1 MKTTNRLSVAAAF
14 LLSAA
19 LALSCSQVEELE
31 VIEPET
37 PVDEEQVETDAPAV
51 DEGELVPMSFSVT
64 DTKTYVDGK
73 TVKWE
78 EGESIAVYDGFAVR
92 EFTMTSLEKLT
103 FEGKISENSTWQ
115 WAVYPYSAEGIS
127 ATETTVTVSLASDQ
141 KLEAQNVAPGLLLS
155 AGKISGGGVVLKN
168 LTALVSVEVTKSDI
182 ASVVVEGEAVAGTAT
197 FSEDGMLAS
206 VAEGSSASAVLKPA
220 SDAFAAGTY
229 YVSVLPGLSE
239 SDVKVSVVREDGYK
253 GTKTVAA
260 LQLLRNKIY
269 SAGQLDK
276 TVEEWVYEVPDAAA
290 LLKWHSGHNKDWS
303 DGVKNNYPEDKNK
316 VLLTGDV
323 DLEDEEWGWK
333 DLYCEF
339 DGNGHRIYNVVIER
353 DAHVHFFEQVY
364 ADIHDVTFGSKD
376 GESYDGVS
384 RIVST
389 YKAGADVWQYI
400 GLFQRASS
408 SGLTVKNVVSY
419 VPVTVPADANGKFRA
434 AGLICL
440 GTSGATEN
448 RTTEINS
455 CKTYGKVS
463 ILHTEIPGTNV
474 NYVSGMIGLM
484 DATNGYTN
492 TLKVTNCENHADVD
506 VRHPRVE
513 AIGGILGQR
522 FANSTSN
529 NKYLYLTMTGCKN
542 YGNITY
548 SCSTEGSR
556 SAIGGVIGKAVE
568 TSATDADGKYYVN
581 ITNCENG
588 KKGVASSVVSN
599 GVLYCVGGV
608 AGWINGV
615 SMTGCKNYGS
625 VSAADQK
632 ALDATSKSNVAGGI
646 AGNVAREASND
657 TFANSDKLT
666 VLNNCRNEGSVSA
679 VFNTVSTGG
688 NNGLSGAAIGGVV
701 GSLRSIAEFKNNDNV
716 GAVSGVNANTG
727 TKYVFVGGVA
737 GHAHCV
743 NDENSFYNCRNA
755 GTIKAGGTSSS
766 QKTNVG
772 LGGIVGKLQCNVY
785 SCANY
790 GAIVRENANNSNAG
804 SVIGMIRK
812 IDGNQTIKVII
823 SDCIAGNGGTVDGAV
838 PTVALAIKEGTSN
851 ATISNTTV
859 GGDRPSD
866 LQS

>member
-103 FEGKISENSTWQ
+103 FEGEISENSTWQ
-115 WAVYPYSAEGIS
+115 WAVYPYSADGIT
-127 ATETTVTVSLASDQ
+127 ATETTVTVSLTPDQ
-141 KLEAQNVAPGLLLS
+141 KLGAQNVAPGLLLS
-155 AGKISGGGVVLKN
+155 AGKISDGGVVLKN

-182 ASVVVEGEAVAGTAT
+182 ASVVVEGAAVAGTAT
-197 FSEDGMLAS
+197 FSEDGTLAY

-229 YVSVLPGLSE
+229 YVAVLPGLSE

-253 GTKTVAA
+253 GTRTVPA

-290 LLKWHSGHNKDWS
+290 LLKWHSKHGSNWS
-303 DGVKNNYPEDKNK
+303 DSVTENYPEDNHK
-316 VLLTGDV
+316 VLLTGDI

-353 DAHVHFFEQVY
+353 DTHVHFFEQVY

-376 GESYDGVS
+376 GKTYDGVS
-384 RIVST
+384 KIVST

-455 CKTYGKVS
+455 CKTYGEVS
-463 ILHTEIPGTNV
+463 LLHTEIPGTNV

-548 SCSTEGSR
+548 SCSTEGFR
-556 SAIGGVIGKAVE
+556 SAIGGIIGKAVE

-625 VSAADQK
+625 VSATDQVSH
-632 ALDATSKSNVAGGI
+632 AASNMVGGI
-646 AGNVAREASND
+646 SGLVAKVANDNTAS
-657 TFANSDKLT
+657 NSDKVT
-666 VLNNCRNEGSVSA
+666 ILNNCRNEGVVSA
-679 VFNTVSTGG
+679 IIYTSNTGSG
-688 NNGLSGAAIGGVV
+688 NGLCGAAVGGVV

-716 GAVSGVNANTG
+716 GAVTGKNAASGS
-727 TKYVFVGGVA
+727 YVFVGGIA
-737 GHAHCV
+737 GHVHCS
-743 NDENSFYNCRNA
+743 NDKDSFHNCRNA
-755 GTIKAGGTSSS
+755 GNVKAGGVSDSSKS
-766 QKTNVG
+766 RVG
-772 LGGIVGKLQCNVY
+772 VGGVIGKLQANIY

-790 GAIVRENANNSNAG
+790 GAISSEYVDTGAVNVS
-804 SVIGMIRK
+804 SVVGMTRASATV
-812 IDGNQTIKVII
+812 Q
-823 SDCIAGNGGTVDGAV
+823 DCIASGTVDGAAV
-838 PTVALAIKEGTSN
+838 TEEALAVKDKTGATVEGITF
-851 ATISNTTV
+851 

-866 LQS
+866 L

>member
-103 FEGKISENSTWQ
+103 FEGKIAENSTWQ
-115 WAVYPYSAEGIS
+115 WAVYPYSADGIT
-127 ATETTVTVSLASDQ
+127 ATESTVTVSLTPDQ
-141 KLEAQNVAPGLLLS
+141 KLGAQNVAPGLLLS
-155 AGKISGGGVVLKN
+155 AGKISDGGVVLKN

-197 FSEDGMLAS
+197 FSEDGTLAS

-229 YVSVLPGLSE
+229 YVAVLPGLSE
-239 SDVKVSVVREDGYK
+239 SDVKVSVVREDGYE

-303 DGVKNNYPEDKNK
+303 DGVKNNYPEDNHK
-316 VLLTGDV
+316 VLLTGDI
-323 DLEDEEWGWK
+323 DLGSEANKWEWK

-376 GESYDGVS
+376 GQTYDGVS
-384 RIVST
+384 KIVST

-440 GTSGATEN
+440 GTTGGD
-448 RTTEINS
+448 RTTTIEG

-463 ILHTEIPGTNV
+463 ILHTGVIKNEKGDDQV
-474 NYVSGMIGLM
+474 NYISGMVGLM
-484 DATNGYTN
+484 DGTANYTN
-492 TLKVTNCENHADVD
+492 TLKITNCENHADID
-506 VRHPRVE
+506 VHNPSVE
-513 AIGGILGQR
+513 AIGGVFGYR
-522 FANSTSN
+522 FSK
-529 NKYLYLTMTGCKN
+529 KYMYLTIDGCKN

-548 SCSTEGSR
+548 SCNTEGLR
-556 SAIGGVIGKAVE
+556 CAVGGVVGKVVE
-568 TSATDADGKYYVN
+568 TSAITDTDGKYYVN

-588 KKGVASSVVSN
+588 EKGVKPSVVSN

-625 VSAADQK
+625 VSAADQVRLEDK
-632 ALDATSKSNVAGGI
+632 TKSNVAGGV
-646 AGNVAREASND
+646 AGNVASAASND
-657 TFANSDKLT
+657 TASNSDKLT

-679 VFNTVSTGG
+679 VFNTISTGG
-688 NNGLSGAAIGGVV
+688 NNGLSGGAVGGVA
-701 GSLRSIAEFKNNDNV
+701 GSLRSIAEFKDNDNV
-716 GAVSGVNANTG
+716 GDVTGVNAYAS
-727 TKYVFVGGVA
+727 KYVFVGGIA
-737 GHAHCV
+737 GHSHCV
-743 NDENSFYNCRNA
+743 NDENSFYGCRNA
-755 GTIKAGGTSSS
+755 GTIKAGGTSSG
-766 QKTNVG
+766 TVNVG
-772 LGGIVGKLQCNVY
+772 LGGIVGKLQAKIY

-790 GAIVRENANNSNAG
+790 GAIIRENAANSNAG
-804 SVIGMIRK
+804 SVVGMTRASATVK
-812 IDGNQTIKVII
+812 
-823 SDCIAGNGGTVDGAV
+823 DCIASGTVDGAAATEAV
-838 PTVALAIKEGTSN
+838 KDKTGATVEG
-851 ATISNTTV
+851 ITV
-859 GGDRPSD
+859 GGDRPLD
-866 LQS
+866 L

>member
-103 FEGKISENSTWQ
+103 FAGKISENSTWQ
-115 WAVYPYSAEGIS
+115 WAVYPYSADGIT
-127 ATETTVTVSLASDQ
+127 ATESTVTVSLTPDQ
-141 KLEAQNVAPGLLLS
+141 KLGAQNVAPGLLLS
-155 AGKISGGGVVLKN
+155 AGKISDGGVVLKN

-197 FSEDGMLAS
+197 FSEDGTLAS

-229 YVSVLPGLSE
+229 YVAVLPGLSE
-239 SDVKVSVVREDGYK
+239 SDVKVSVVRKDGYK
-253 GTKTVAA
+253 GTKAVAA

-290 LLKWHSGHNKDWS
+290 LLKWHSEHNKDWS
-303 DGVKNNYPEDKNK
+303 NSVKTNYPEANNK

-323 DLEDEEWGWK
+323 DLGGSANKWEWK

-339 DGNGHRIYNVVIER
+339 DGNGHKIYNIVIER
-353 DAHVHFFEQVY
+353 ETHVHFFEQLY

-389 YKAGADVWQYI
+389 YKGGENVWQYI

-408 SGLTVKNVVSY
+408 SGIKVENVVSY
-419 VPVTVPADANGKFRA
+419 VPVTVPAEANGKFRA

-440 GTSGATEN
+440 GTSGASEN
-448 RTTEINS
+448 RTTEISS

-463 ILHTEIPGTNV
+463 VLHTQIIKDQDDNIQV

-484 DATNGYTN
+484 DATKGYTN

-513 AIGGILGQR
+513 AIGGILGHR
-522 FANSTSN
+522 FANSTSD

-556 SAIGGVIGKAVE
+556 SAIGGIIGKAVE
-568 TSATDADGKYYVN
+568 TSATDAGGKYYVN

-588 KKGVASSVVSN
+588 EKGVTPSVVSN

-625 VSAADQK
+625 VSATDQVSH
-632 ALDATSKSNVAGGI
+632 AASNMVGGI
-646 AGNVAREASND
+646 SGLVAKVANDNTAS
-657 TFANSDKLT
+657 NSDKVT
-666 VLNNCRNEGSVSA
+666 ILNNCRNEGVVSA
-679 VFNTVSTGG
+679 IMNTSNTGSG
-688 NNGLSGAAIGGVV
+688 YGLCGAAVGGVV

-716 GAVSGVNANTG
+716 GAVTGKNASNG
-727 TKYVFVGGVA
+727 SYVFVGGIA
-737 GHAHCV
+737 GHVHCS
-743 NDENSFYNCRNA
+743 NGENSFHNCRNA
-755 GTIKAGGTSSS
+755 GNVKAGGVSDSSKS
-766 QKTNVG
+766 RVG
-772 LGGIVGKLQCNVY
+772 VGGIIGKLQANIY

-790 GAIVRENANNSNAG
+790 GAISSEYVDTRAVNVS
-804 SVIGMIRK
+804 SVVGMTRSSAIVK
-812 IDGNQTIKVII
+812 NCTA
-823 SDCIAGNGGTVDGAV
+823 SGTVDGEAA
-838 PTVALAIKEGTSN
+838 TEALAVKDKTG
-851 ATISNTTV
+851 ATVSGITV

-866 LQS
+866 L